1 MSIQLHLHQP
11 GNIFRLLA
19 TTISGLE
26 SLTKYEIQD
35 RGQNLLRTEDRSL
48 LFETD
53 LRWVYQSLI
62 SSRYANRIY
71 LVAGEFEWVSD
82 FDELY
87 RVVSLVDWQS
97 LLPQDHP
104 IIIDATSITSELSSI
119 PSIQRVATKALHEQ
133 ITLRPQY
140 GRDEIHIELLLKK
153 NRLSILLDI
162 TWEALHKRGY
172 RKESGE
178 APLKET
184 LAAALVTLSGYRGN
198 TSFYDYFAGSGTI
211 AIEAAMIARRIA
223 PGLFRWFRIASLPW
237 HDEEMLDEVLDKAEG
252 AILPIDQCKNGDK
265 PIKIFAS
272 DSDASMQAVALSNA
286 RRALVA
292 DMIEWRTGSFEILS
306 RGDLSMGQ
314 PLHWVS
320 NPPYGDRMELSDD
333 LRWALIDFLKH
344 PLTRG
349 GIIMADEH
357 IHEELRRISFKNR
370 KFNQGGMNAYFYSK

>member
-1 MSIQLHLHQP
+1 MSTQLHLHQP

-19 TTISGLE
+19 TTIAGLE

-35 RGQNLLRTEDRSL
+35 RGQNLLRSEDRSL

-71 LVAGEFEWVSD
+71 LVLWEFEWVTD

-87 RVVSLVDWQS
+87 RVMSLIGWSS

-104 IIIDATSITSELSSI
+104 VVIDAASITSELSSI

-133 ITLRPQY
+133 IQLRPQY

-172 RKESGE
+172 RKESWE

-184 LAAALVTLSGYRGN
+184 LAAALVTLSRYRGN

-223 PGLFRWFRIASLPW
+223 PGLFRGFRISSLPW
-237 HDEEMLDEVLDKAEG
+237 HDDGILDEVLDKAE
-252 AILPIDQCKNGDK
+252 ATILPIDQCRNGDK
-265 PIKIFAS
+265 AIKIFAS
-272 DSDASMQAVALSNA
+272 DSDAFMQTIALSNA

-292 DMIEWRTGSFEILS
+292 DMIEWRTGSFETLS
-306 RGDLSMGQ
+306 RDDLALGQ
-314 PLHWVS
+314 PIHWVS

-333 LRWALIDFLKH
+333 LRWSLIDFLKH
-344 PLTRG
+344 SLTRG
-349 GIIMADEH
+349 GIIMADEYV
-357 IHEELRRISFKNR
+357 HEELRRISFKNR